1 MKINENN
8 TQLQMTAGIIKQFPK
23 DPLPHIVL
31 SGRSNVGKSSLI
43 NCLLNRK
50 NLARVSSSPGKT
62 ITVNF
67 YNIDKKLFFVDLPGY
82 GFAKRAPEDKEK
94 WSSLTNRYLTDE
106 ETRCK
111 IKLVLQLVDMKVGI
125 TNDDAMMLDWLCQTK
140 TPFIVVATKSDKLN
154 KTDYKKAY
162 DRINSEL
169 KSEFQINEPVVLPF
183 SSLKRDGREKLWNYI
198 LEYSGV

>member
-8 TQLQMTAGIIKQFPK
+8 TQLQMTAGILKQFPK